1 MYCCS
6 PAKQFLLAHRVT
18 EKLAKRQVWCAD
30 SKLNKSKGLPEALV
44 CHSLLPDLNQTSW
57 LNTALLQAVTAS
69 VNTMTCGGIR
79 NYIGTDR
86 HDEPKALVIA
96 CYIREVIN
104 TDLCQK
110 GINELSDNNFCNSSS
125 IKSKET
131 TVLYKSIKN
140 NHFQLKLSRTAIIMG
155 KSPHQK
161 GQISSAQ
168 FQKWHLEL

>member
-6 PAKQFLLAHRVT
+6 PAKQFLLFT

-30 SKLNKSKGLPEALV
+30 SKLNESKGLPEALV
-44 CHSLLPDLNQTSW
+44 CHSLLPDLNQTSC
-57 LNTALLQAVTAS
+57 LNTALLQSVTAS

-79 NYIGTDR
+79 NYIGTD
-86 HDEPKALVIA
+86 HNDEPKALVIA

-104 TDLCQK
+104 TDLCHK

-131 TVLYKSIKN
+131 TVPYKLIKN